1 MKIIW
6 GDKNK
11 DKGFSDRWIKLSV
24 SVSPSY
30 SFLSDDVTIF
40 SFWRIRDSSYGFL
53 GLARQLLWFV
63 RCRVSSKLVPSIH
76 LGQKKMQNHS
86 EGKYLFE
93 NVESFWG
100 KMSFWK
106 CRIILRE
113 NIFLKK
119 ANHSEGKYFF
129 ENAQSFWGK
138 ISLTFCHSG
147 KLPKGLTELIKVTK
161 PA

>member
-63 RCRVSSKLVPSIH
+63 RCRVSSKLVSSIH

-86 EGKYLFE
+86 EGKYLSLFATLE
-93 NVESFWG
+93 NYQRDWQSWLKWQSQHSCCQQWNANMLQRVFRKLALTKEIAKSF
-100 KMSFWK
+100 S
-106 CRIILRE
+106 
-113 NIFLKK
+113 
-119 ANHSEGKYFF
+119 
-129 ENAQSFWGK
+129 GK
-138 ISLTFCHSG
+138 IFFILWH
-147 KLPKGLTELIKVTK
+147 
-161 PA
+161 